1 MAGLALV
8 GTLAASLRAAL
19 EEPADH
25 VPATV
30 TFAVAASGVAVAGVS
45 AAFWA
50 IVAGLVVRGVLR

>member
-1 MAGLALV
+1 M
-8 GTLAASLRAAL
+8 
-19 EEPADH
+19 
-25 VPATV
+25 PATV